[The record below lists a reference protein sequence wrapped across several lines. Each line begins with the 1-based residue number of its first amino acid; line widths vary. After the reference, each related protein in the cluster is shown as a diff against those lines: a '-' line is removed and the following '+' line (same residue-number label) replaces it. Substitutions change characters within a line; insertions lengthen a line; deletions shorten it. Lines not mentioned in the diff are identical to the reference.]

1 MINTVMISSK
11 IKDKGILAINNAN
24 LFFFE
29 NSPYREMLLL
39 ENSKEM
45 YKDRNNKIRSK
56 KLKLV
61 SRSMD
66 YPLKRNSV
74 LSSQQYKGH
83 KAHLQ

>member
-45 YKDRNNKIRSK
+45 YKDRNNK
-56 KLKLV
+56 
-61 SRSMD
+61 
-66 YPLKRNSV
+66 
-74 LSSQQYKGH
+74 
-83 KAHLQ
+83 